1 MEMIVVSR
9 RGMKRRDFRVG
20 VPVALLLLLT
30 MGGLVAGGFYLGL
43 RVAPV
48 TASLEADLYTAVLR
62 HELEQQ
68 RARVDSAVV
77 DAERNL
83 DALAARVGRLQ
94 AHVMRVDALG
104 SRLVDLARLDAAE
117 FDFDNPPALG
127 GPAPVESTSL
137 SVPDFLAA
145 LDHLASDLDDRLPK
159 LRAVETTFIGT
170 RLEAEVMPA
179 GKPVLMGWLS
189 SHFGNRTDPMN
200 GRKAFHAGV
209 DFAGRTGTEIVA
221 VASGVVIWSGRRQ
234 GYGRMVE
241 IDHGNGYSTIYAHNR
256 RNLVKAGDTVRKGEV
271 IAQMG
276 ASGRA
281 TGTHV
286 HFEVLRNGKAV
297 NPLDYIRAGG

>member
-48 TASLEADLYTAVLR
+48 TASLEADLYTAALR

-137 SVPDFLAA
+137 SVPDFLAS

-179 GKPVLMGWLS
+179 GRPVLMGWLS

-241 IDHGNGYSTIYAHNR
+241 IDHGNGYSTLYAHNR
-256 RNLVKAGDTVRKGEV
+256 RNLVNVGDTVRKGEV

-276 ASGRA
+276 ASGRV